1 MGRRRLDAISTVCGE
16 NRRCAFADW
25 ATWPNTLHA
34 NRLLL
39 LAEEHGLG
47 SKLKDIIFRMCYEE
61 GENVSLRSTVARAA
75 EEAGIPGGAEHAMS
89 DDGMEELQRALNS
102 ACVNGNR
109 VSGVPYYSVM
119 DGALAF
125 SGAQPT
131 GQWVKV
137 LNAAAQDLSA
147 SVEDTDGC

>member
-109 VSGVPYYSVM
+109 VSGVPYWPFREHSQR
-119 DGALAF
+119 D
-125 SGAQPT
+125 SG
-131 GQWVKV
+131 
-137 LNAAAQDLSA
+137 
-147 SVEDTDGC
+147 